1 MKKKVLFV
9 LSVLFLLSLCCA
21 CSSDDESFASIEERI
36 EQNQIPVE
44 LKAIEDLPELLV
56 EYIWDY
62 ENTKDPIE
70 YKNDGIYQFSW
81 RGDTYYFHWHPYVA
95 VWFDIIFNSNGSR
108 LFDLTPEDR
117 IDIKENG
124 KNWKLI
130 YRIKNNS
137 KTEIQ

>member
-62 ENTKDPIE
+62 ENTKDPI
-70 YKNDGIYQFSW
+70 Y
-81 RGDTYYFHWHPYVA
+81 
-95 VWFDIIFNSNGSR
+95 
-108 LFDLTPEDR
+108 
-117 IDIKENG
+117 
-124 KNWKLI
+124 LI
-130 YRIKNNS
+130 
-137 KTEIQ
+137 